1 MTTEF
6 KLPKPLPSPT
16 EDSKPFWDACQKQ
29 ELLLQKCGDCGTWRF
44 PPSVLCPKC
53 MSTNYH
59 WTKASGKAKV
69 SSWQITHSPFYPAWD
84 PPYNV
89 AIVELEEGPRLHTN
103 IVGCKNEDIHMDM
116 AVELVFEKV
125 EDQDWYL
132 PKFKPAAKGK
142 STTKSK

>member
-16 EDSKPFWDACQKQ
+16 EDSKHFWDACQKQ
-29 ELLLQKCGDCGTWRF
+29 EFTLQKCDDCGTWRF

-53 MSTNYH
+53 MSTNYK
-59 WTKASGKAKV
+59 WTKASGKARV
-69 SSWQITHSPFYPAWD
+69 FSWQITHSPFYPAWD

-89 AIVELEEGPRLHTN
+89 AIVELEEGPRMHTN
-103 IVGCKNEDIHMDM
+103 IVGCKNEDIHFDM
-116 AVELVFEKV
+116 PVELVFEKV

-132 PKFKPAAKGK
+132 PKFKPATKGK
-142 STTKSK
+142 SNTKSR